1 MDDRFVSRPA
11 PPPASPPVVEHG
23 GRRALDHVPQ
33 RELVALSLL
42 LRPEAQPG
50 DGR

>member
-11 PPPASPPVVEHG
+11 PPPVSPLALEHG
-23 GRRALDHVPQ
+23 GRRALDDVSQ

-42 LRPEAQPG
+42 LRPEAQAG